1 MPKHWYGIT
10 NRFMNHFLH
19 RAGLIVAASIPLF
32 ILPARISE
40 GQWKDPVNL
49 IGSEIVIFMMC
60 LACWYAIH
68 MIQTQYRRWPGL
80 LLSVLCCCVLSNVF
94 YFTFNPIFKDFPF
107 RTAQNPIGIK
117 ILMLSSRG
125 VLISMILMPAAY
137 FLKRDRDARN
147 QREENERLAM
157 ERVKIENRLL
167 DQAVTERTQALQQT
181 LSTLEVSQE
190 ILEHQLYIQ
199 SRLVASITH
208 DIRGPFKFL
217 LIISEEISRLAQK
230 QEYEQI
236 GNYAVE
242 LNKSLE
248 TMYGFVNN
256 ILEFTKLPVHQKL
269 DRSERINLARLVKD
283 KVELFEGIIST
294 TGNQVR
300 LDIDPLIFVTS
311 NLNFLGIV
319 VHNLL
324 DNSNKNARNGLINIA
339 ASAGPLVVL
348 LTIENTGSIAQD
360 IVEWVNLKSNHT
372 YPPVGTTETQGIG
385 LILVR
390 EITSLLDIDLVM
402 ESGNNIT
409 KVTLAFPL
417 HDTENH
423 SDQT

>member
-1 MPKHWYGIT
+1 
-10 NRFMNHFLH
+10 MNHFLH
-19 RAGLIVAASIPLF
+19 RAGFIVAASIPLF
-32 ILPARISE
+32 VLPARISE

-49 IGSEIVIFMMC
+49 IGSEIVIFMMS
-60 LACWYAIH
+60 LTCWYAIH
-68 MIQTQYRRWPGL
+68 LIQQQYRRWPGL
-80 LLSVLCCCVLSNVF
+80 LLSVLCCCILSNVF

-117 ILMLSSRG
+117 LLMLSSRG
-125 VLISMILMPAAY
+125 VLISIILIPAAY
-137 FLKRDRDARN
+137 FLKRDRDARS
-147 QREENERLAM
+147 QRKENERLAI

-167 DQAVTERTQALQQT
+167 DQAVTERTQALRQT

-208 DIRGPFKFL
+208 DIRGPFKYL
-217 LIISEEISRLAQK
+217 LIISEEICRLAQK

-236 GNYAVE
+236 GSYTME

-269 DRSERINLARLVKD
+269 DRSQRINLAQIVKD
-283 KVELFEGIIST
+283 KLKLFDGIIST
-294 TGNQVR
+294 NSNQVH

-311 NLNFLGIV
+311 NPSFLGIV
-319 VHNLL
+319 IHNLL
-324 DNSNKNARNGLINIA
+324 DNANKNGRNGLIKIG
-339 ASAGPLVVL
+339 ASADQLVTL
-348 LTIENTGSIAQD
+348 LTIENAGSIARE
-360 IVEWVNLKSNHT
+360 IVEWVNLKSGHT

-390 EITSLLDIDLVM
+390 EITSLLEVNFQM
-402 ESGNNIT
+402 ESSNNKT
-409 KVTLAFPL
+409 KVLLTFSGHNTDSQQDA
-417 HDTENH
+417 TEIRPI
-423 SDQT
+423 